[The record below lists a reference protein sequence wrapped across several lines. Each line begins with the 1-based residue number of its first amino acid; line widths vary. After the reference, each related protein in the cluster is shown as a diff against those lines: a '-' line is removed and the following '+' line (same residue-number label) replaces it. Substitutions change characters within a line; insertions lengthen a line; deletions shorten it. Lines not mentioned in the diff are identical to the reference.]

1 MDETLSEEIR
11 DILQQGLAQDALEHA
26 EQVAKIAAVLH
37 RAFNASGLRSTV
49 VGGSAIELHAP
60 GIYVSGDI
68 DLVVEKLDQ
77 HGQEISTV
85 FDSLGF
91 QKEGRHWRVGDLFVE
106 VPSQILSD
114 PSEFMRVGSAVFEVV
129 TKEVVL
135 ADRIVGY
142 RQWKVHAWG
151 QQAIDLLAAFG
162 DDLDEEWLR
171 GKLQREGS
179 LDALDPL
186 RRLAENEAPVSRD
199 LLERLLEELRHPR
212 RGPENG

>member
-1 MDETLSEEIR
+1 LDR
-11 DILQQGLAQDALEHA
+11 DPLKHA
-26 EQVAKIAAVLH
+26 EQIATIAGVLH
-37 RAFNASGLRSTV
+37 RAFGESGLRSTV

-68 DLVVEKLDQ
+68 DLVVERLHDQ
-77 HGQEISTV
+77 AAGIDVV

-91 QKEGRHWRVGDLFVE
+91 QKEGRHWRIADLFVE
-106 VPSQILSD
+106 VPSHVLSD

-171 GKLQREGS
+171 SKLQREGS
-179 LDALDPL
+179 LDAFGPL
-186 RRLAENEAPVSRD
+186 RRLAETEKPVSRD
-199 LLERLLEELRHPR
+199 VLDALLKELQ
-212 RGPENG
+212 ESS

>member
-1 MDETLSEEIR
+1 MSEALHEQLQEILR
-11 DILQQGLAQDALEHA
+11 PGLDQDPLKHA
-26 EQVAKIAAVLH
+26 EQVAGIAGVLH
-37 RAFNASGLRSTV
+37 RAFGESGLRSTV

-68 DLVVEKLDQ
+68 DLVVERLREQ
-77 HGQEISTV
+77 AAEIDAV

-91 QKEGRHWRVGDLFVE
+91 EKEGRHWRIGNLFVE
-106 VPSQILSD
+106 VPSHVLSD
-114 PSEFMRVGSAVFEVV
+114 PSEFMRVGSALFEIV

-162 DDLDEEWLR
+162 DDLDEEWLQS
-171 GKLQREGS
+171 KLQREGS

-186 RRLAENEAPVSRD
+186 RRLAQTEEPVSKD
-199 LLERLLEELRHPR
+199 VLDALLKELQ
-212 RGPENG
+212 GSS